1 MLKIVGKTA
10 YYTFLGFLGVL
21 VLAILSTLF
30 PIPGNF
36 QMLVVQSGSMEPNIQ
51 TGSVVV
57 IRPAADYD
65 VGDVVTFGPVSRT
78 KAPIT
83 HRVASIEGQGS
94 GAVYTTK
101 GDANENQD
109 PNTTARKDVLGKVL
123 FSIPYFGFV
132 LDFARQPLGFALIIG
147 VPAAI
152 IIGDELRK
160 IFVEAKRL
168 VKEKKQKNVP
178 TS

>member
-1 MLKIVGKTA
+1 MIKALGKTA

-21 VLAILSTLF
+21 VFAILSTLF

-57 IRPAADYD
+57 MRPAADYG
-65 VGDVVTFGPVSRT
+65 VGDVITFGPVT
-78 KAPIT
+78 KTKPPTT
-83 HRVASIEGQGS
+83 HRIISAQDEG
-94 GAVYTTK
+94 YTTK
-101 GDANENQD
+101 GDANENVD
-109 PNTTARKDVLGKVL
+109 PKTVARRDVLGKVL
-123 FSIPYFGFV
+123 FHVPYFGFV

-160 IFVEAKRL
+160 IFVEVKRL

-178 TS
+178 VG